1 MKPQSIDRK
10 YQSKFILVSKLAF
23 ESTKASGFELG
34 TLTESCVIYG
44 NKYNI
49 KPKSLMPYVSYLK
62 MFNKINSKSFRIR
75 KWYIPIIEI
84 INSFGKDDIIYL
96 INVVE
101 NSEENFDL
109 LNYLKN
115 NYGMTPS

>member
-49 KPKSLMPYVSYLK
+49 KPKSLLPYVSYLK
-62 MFNKINSKSFRIR
+62 MFNKINRKSFRIR
-75 KWYIPIIEI
+75 QWYIPIIKI
-84 INSFGKDDIIYL
+84 INEMKTSEL
-96 INVVE
+96 IQLLNVINE
-101 NSEENFDL
+101 SNEDFDL
-109 LNYLKN
+109 LKYLKE
-115 NYGMTPS
+115 NYENY